1 MKGRP
6 VKSIVSQFVRQMTL
20 EEKEELLAELKA
32 AIAAEL
38 APSAKDPT
46 GCPLCGCPEFVR
58 KGHDAK
64 GGQRWLCRGCART
77 FSAKTGSL
85 LALSKLEPSTWM
97 AFAECMA
104 DALSLRE
111 TARRCGVSLYTSWF
125 MRMRVCEVASRL
137 LRRPRAGT
145 FHLDGTLVADNLSGN
160 HERSPILEMPRR
172 PHRNGQD
179 RKRRVRG
186 RSKEQVVV
194 ECGINEY
201 GDCFCEVCGRG
212 SAGAGELAMC
222 LSRHVPRGSTVVT
235 DGHPSYAFA
244 SSGWEHRAV
253 NPKDPSS
260 GDINMV
266 NALHSRL
273 KEFLAPFHGVSTRRL
288 QRYLDW
294 FCYREQ
300 FKRSDMDRRELLFK
314 HEGEG
319 VYWKTRRFTH
329 TELGNIM
336 VYWTRQYASN
346 VNPGLT

>member
-1 MKGRP
+1 M
-6 VKSIVSQFVRQMTL
+6 KSIVSQFVLQMTL

-38 APSAKDPT
+38 VPAPGSPGA
-46 GCPLCGCPEFVR
+46 CPFCGCPGFVR
-58 KGHDAK
+58 KGRDAK
-64 GGQRWLCRGCART
+64 GAQRWLCRGCART
-77 FSAKTGSL
+77 FSAKSGSL
-85 LALSKLEPSTWM
+85 LALSKLDASAWM

-125 MRMRVCEVASRL
+125 MRMRVCEVMARL
-137 LRRPRAGT
+137 LQPARPGT
-145 FHLDGTLVADNLSGN
+145 FHLDGALVADNLSGN
-160 HERSPILEMPRR
+160 HVRSSILEMPRK

-179 RKRRVRG
+179 RKRRTRG
-186 RSKEQVVV
+186 RSKGQVVV

-212 SAGAGELAMC
+212 SAGAGELAAC
-222 LSRHVPRGSTVVT
+222 LARHVPEGSTVVT
-235 DGHPSYAFA
+235 DGHPSYGFA
-244 SSGWEHRAV
+244 ASGWEHGV
-253 NPKDPSS
+253 VDPKDPSA
-260 GDINMV
+260 GDINMA

-273 KEFLAPFHGVSTRRL
+273 REFLAPFHGVATRRL

-300 FKRSDMDRRELLFK
+300 FKRSDMDRRKLLFK

-319 VYWKTRRFTH
+319 TYWMTRRFTH
-329 TELGNIM
+329 IEVGGIM
-336 VYWTRQYASN
+336 VYWTRQYARN
-346 VNPGLT
+346 VNSGLT